1 MIYEYR
7 FLLSLI
13 TTIVIEAIVLV
24 LFLHKKRP
32 LRRILFINGITSSLT
47 LPYLWFIYPLFISN
61 HFWYVLSGEII
72 VILIEAIMLKEL
84 LELHM
89 REAFIISCVA
99 NLVSYVLGTVFFLLV
114 M

>member
-24 LFLHKKRP
+24 LFLYKKRQ
-32 LRRILFINGITSSLT
+32 LRKILFVNGIISSLT

-72 VILIEAIMLKEL
+72 VVIIEAIILKEL
-84 LELHM
+84 LELYVL
-89 REAFIISCVA
+89 ESLKISFIA
-99 NLVSYVLGTVFFLLV
+99 NLVSYVIGTLFFLLV

>member
-24 LFLHKKRP
+24 LSLYKKRP
-32 LRRILFINGITSSLT
+32 LRKILFVNGITSSLT

-72 VILIEAIMLKEL
+72 VVIIEAIILKEL
-84 LELHM
+84 LGLYALESLKIS
-89 REAFIISCVA
+89 FIA
-99 NLVSYVLGTVFFLLV
+99 NLVSYVIGTLFFLLV